1 MGERSSYEPGTFCAV
16 DLASSDFDGSKA
28 FYTRLFR
35 WEAQEMPP
43 GHEDLVYVP
52 FTLRDRM
59 VAGMFERQVEE
70 MPPAW
75 ASYVAVHDADATAAR
90 VPELGGTVLREP
102 EEVGEAGRMAVVAD
116 PAGAAFALW
125 QGRGF
130 PGAGRVNEVGT
141 FSLNQLNT
149 NDPEGAKRFYG
160 DLFGWRTEFL
170 GTPETGSKDSASMP
184 NPSQDYWGIYNGE
197 NMNGGMMPLPEASA
211 RPHWL
216 VYFTSADLEA
226 SVETIGQLGGNVVV
240 PPMPAGPGRIA
251 VVEDPQGAFFA
262 LFEGEVDP

>member
-1 MGERSSYEPGTFCAV
+1 MGERSSYVPGTFCAV

-28 FYTRLFR
+28 FYTQLFG

-43 GHEDLVYVP
+43 GHEDMIYVP

-75 ASYVAVHDADATAAR
+75 ASYVAVQDADVAAAR
-90 VPELGGTVLREP
+90 VTELGGTVLREP

-125 QGRGF
+125 QARGF

-149 NDPEGAKRFYG
+149 SDPEGAKRFYG
-160 DLFGWRTEFL
+160 DLFGWRTEFV
-170 GTPETGSKDSASMP
+170 GTDE
-184 NPSQDYWGIYNGE
+184 QDYWGFYNGE
-197 NMNGGMMPLPEASA
+197 NMNGGMMPLPDGDPSP
-211 RPHWL
+211 PHWL

-226 SVETIGQLGGNVVV
+226 SVEKIGQLGGNVVV

-251 VVEDPQGAFFA
+251 VAQDPQGAFFA

>member
-28 FYTRLFR
+28 
-35 WEAQEMPP
+35 
-43 GHEDLVYVP
+43 
-52 FTLRDRM
+52 
-59 VAGMFERQVEE
+59 
-70 MPPAW
+70 
-75 ASYVAVHDADATAAR
+75 
-90 VPELGGTVLREP
+90 
-102 EEVGEAGRMAVVAD
+102 
-116 PAGAAFALW
+116 
-125 QGRGF
+125 
-130 PGAGRVNEVGT
+130 
-141 FSLNQLNT
+141 
-149 NDPEGAKRFYG
+149 
-160 DLFGWRTEFL
+160 
-170 GTPETGSKDSASMP
+170 MP